1 MTQQSNMSFFLSPV
15 DDSEVK
21 KNIAQLKDGAP
32 GKYGIMSKG
41 LKCISDHVATPL
53 TRLTNLSFS
62 QVVFPN
68 ELKDCSSV
76 TFV

>member
-32 GKYGIMSKG
+32 GKDGIMSKG
-41 LKCISDHVATPL
+41 LKYISDHVATPL